1 MYYNKELGTCC
12 ISIMG
17 FILSGCTSI
26 RNSQPVQP
34 KDTSLVN
41 TSRLDYLYTPLSFS
55 TGVKAAGIFLRVIK
69 SMNLNF

>member
-17 FILSGCTSI
+17 FILSGCTSN

-41 TSRLDYLYTPLSFS
+41 TSHLDYYIPLLVFQRGSRQL
-55 TGVKAAGIFLRVIK
+55 VYFLE
-69 SMNLNF
+69 

>member
-17 FILSGCTSI
+17 FILSGCTSN

-41 TSRLDYLYTPLSFS
+41 TSHLDYLYTPLSFS
-55 TGVKAAGIFLRVIK
+55 TGSRLPVYIFIQKHLTTVW
-69 SMNLNF
+69 